1 MADDRKRFPR
11 SPQMK
16 VVSHHPWRRGFVAL
30 GVLAFGVAG
39 LFLLLVPLLDRRR
52 GPGEASR
59 LFTVIA
65 LAMIAYI
72 IVLTVMG
79 YMANPIQ

>member
-1 MADDRKRFPR
+1 M
-11 SPQMK
+11 
-16 VVSHHPWRRGFVAL
+16 GFA
-30 GVLAFGVAG
+30 VAG

-52 GPGEASR
+52 APGETSR

-72 IVLTVMG
+72 VVLTILG
-79 YMANPIQ
+79 YLANPTQ